1 MGVTNLA
8 IWARV
13 ITAVGVRI
21 ELITAPL
28 AASAVAFE
36 SQQNQQRPPDFGGF
50 IVRHTEEITDRRR
63 HLRGVKFV
71 LRLSKCEGEATKL
84 GLIAV

>member
-1 MGVTNLA
+1 LMTGLTV
-8 IWARV
+8 
-13 ITAVGVRI
+13 
-21 ELITAPL
+21 
-28 AASAVAFE
+28 
-36 SQQNQQRPPDFGGF
+36 PPPAGGF
-50 IVRHTEEITDRRR
+50 VVRHTEEITDRRR